1 MRNDNAKVERQ
12 FDFFLADNSEDFT
25 QAGMTKLIKGATRR
39 PDISKS
45 VQSLQLAIDKA
56 KVSLDF
62 AVSPST

>member
-39 PDISKS
+39 PDISP
-45 VQSLQLAIDKA
+45 IDEA
-56 KVSLDF
+56 KGSLDF